1 MGDPNDI
8 RMQNLT
14 LSIDYNKYNDIGEL
28 SSRDQ
33 ELVVEARKAAN
44 DAYAPYS
51 NFYVG
56 AAVLLENGVIVRGSN
71 QENAAYPA
79 GLCAERVAVFAAGA
93 QHPGIKIISIAIT
106 AHPKDSVAPSVA
118 ISPCGDCRQVMA
130 EYEHRYEH
138 TIRLIMESGEGSF
151 IMTDSAASLLPFI
164 FSGKAL
170 R

>member
-1 MGDPNDI
+1 MQKYKLEIVYEKYKDI
-8 RMQNLT
+8 
-14 LSIDYNKYNDIGEL
+14 SEL

-33 ELVVEARKAAN
+33 ELVVEARESSN
-44 DAYAPYS
+44 HAYAPYS

-93 QHPGIKIISIAIT
+93 QHPGIKIIAIAVT
-106 AHPKDSVAPSVA
+106 AHPKDSQHPSVA

-130 EYEHRYEH
+130 EYEYRYAH
-138 TIRLIMESGEGSF
+138 KIRIIMEGGGGKF
-151 IMTDSAASLLPFI
+151 IISQSVGQLLPFI
-164 FSGKAL
+164 FSSDHLKDN
-170 R
+170 